1 MSITSKLSRRSAIS
15 GLGAVAGSAWA
26 ASSAPAADAAPAPV
40 PGVATNLRP
49 RALTEMPMMSK
60 AGRTYLVSVSA
71 PEGPAPSGGF
81 PVIYVLDGH
90 AWFGPAVDIARMREN
105 SRLDPAIIVGV
116 GYPSRRF
123 FDFGRSLDLT
133 PPGAPDDR
141 FEPSEIGGADLFL
154 EFLVETLKPRISG
167 QHPINPDRETLFGHS
182 LGGLF
187 TLHALFKAPGSF
199 DTYLAASPSMG
210 FGDRVIVREAEA
222 FRPPVAGPRPNL
234 LVTMGQFESQSL
246 EDRPL
251 AQMADF
257 RRWYEA
263 HPEARPGQTA
273 DQAVEETFPSDPAF
287 DRVEAAREMT
297 ARLAAAGVRA
307 VFAEFEGEEHS
318 SAAISALNRGIP
330 FALRPAS

>member
-1 MSITSKLSRRSAIS
+1 MS
-15 GLGAVAGSAWA
+15 GLGAAVGAALAGS
-26 ASSAPAADAAPAPV
+26 SARAADAAAA
-40 PGVATNLRP
+40 PGVATSLRL
-49 RALTEMPMMSK
+49 RTLTEMAMTSK
-60 AGRTYLVSVSA
+60 AGRAYLISVSA
-71 PEGPAPSGGF
+71 PEGPAPAGGF

-90 AWFGPAVDIARMREN
+90 AWFNPAVDIARMREN

-123 FDFGRSLDLT
+123 FDFGRSIDLT

-141 FEPSEIGGADLFL
+141 FEATDIGGADLFL
-154 EFLVETLKPRISG
+154 EFLLGTLKPRISG
-167 QHPINPDRETLFGHS
+167 QYEINPDREALFGHS

-187 TLHALFKAPGSF
+187 ALHVLFKAPGSF

-210 FGDRVIVREAEA
+210 FGDRVILREAEA
-222 FRPPVAGPRPNL
+222 FRAPPSRPRPNL
-234 LVTMGQFESQSL
+234 LVTMGQFESQSV

-263 HPEARPGQTA
+263 HPEARPGQTV
-273 DQAVEETFPSDPAF
+273 DQAIEESFPPPDPTF

-318 SAAISALNRGIP
+318 SAAISALNRGVP
-330 FALRPAS
+330 FALRPAG

>member
-1 MSITSKLSRRSAIS
+1 MKFSATRREM
-15 GLGAVAGSAWA
+15 AVAGLA
-26 ASSAPAADAAPAPV
+26 AAVLFARSPARAAEGAPAAPT
-40 PGVATNLRP
+40 PGVATSLRP
-49 RALTEMPMMSK
+49 RTLSEFAMSSV
-60 AGRTYLVSVSA
+60 AGRNYLISVSA
-71 PEGPAPSGGF
+71 PEGPAPAGGF

-116 GYPSRRF
+116 GYSSRRF
-123 FDFGRSLDLT
+123 FDYGRSIDFT
-133 PPGAPDDR
+133 PPGARDDR
-141 FEPSEIGGADLFL
+141 FEASEVGGADLFL
-154 EFLVETLKPRISG
+154 EFLLATLKPRISG
-167 QHPINPDRETLFGHS
+167 QYAINPDRETLFGHS

-187 TLHALFKAPGSF
+187 TLHVLFKAPGSF

-210 FGDRVIVREAEA
+210 FGERVILREAEA
-222 FRPPVAGPRPNL
+222 FRAPASGPRPNL
-234 LVTMGQFESQSL
+234 LVTMGQFESQSV

-273 DQAVEETFPSDPAF
+273 DQAVEESFPPPDPAF
-287 DRVEAAREMT
+287 DRVEAARAMT
-297 ARLAAAGVRA
+297 GRLAAAGVRA

-318 SAAISALNRGIP
+318 SAAISALNRGVP